1 MKILSASG
9 VVLATLAL
17 VAAGC
22 SSTPK
27 EEPASEPIVTSP
39 TDGAG
44 AETPVDETAA
54 ADTGSTLTVRLDS
67 VYFDFDSFALTSAS
81 RSSLQQ
87 IADTLKSSAGARVQI
102 EGHCDE
108 RGSNEYNLALGEKRA
123 RAVEEYLISQG
134 VDASRLSTISY
145 GEERPAAPGSDEESW
160 SKNRRAEFV
169 EL

>member
-1 MKILSASG
+1 MKILSTSG

-27 EEPASEPIVTSP
+27 EEPVAEPIVTSP
-39 TDGAG
+39 TDA
-44 AETPVDETAA
+44 ATEETPVEEVAPSDAE
-54 ADTGSTLTVRLDS
+54 STLSVRLDS
-67 VYFDFDSFALTSAS
+67 VYFDFDSFALTSES
-81 RSSLQQ
+81 RTSLQQ
-87 IADTLKSSAGARVQI
+87 VAETLKSGEGARVQI

-134 VDASRLSTISY
+134 VDSSLLSTISY
-145 GEERPAAPGSDEESW
+145 GEERPVAPGSDEESW
-160 SKNRRAEFV
+160 AKNRRAEFV

>member
-1 MKILSASG
+1 MKILSTSG

-17 VAAGC
+17 LAAGC

-27 EEPASEPIVTSP
+27 EEAASEPLVTSP
-39 TDGAG
+39 TDAAG
-44 AETPVDETAA
+44 AEATSDDAA
-54 ADTGSTLTVRLDS
+54 TGPGSTLTVNLDS
-67 VYFDFDSFALTSAS
+67 VFFDFDSFVLTAAT
-81 RSSLQQ
+81 RASLQQ
-87 IADTLKSSAGARVQI
+87 VAETLRTSAGARVQI

-134 VDASRLSTISY
+134 VEASRLSTISY
-145 GEERPAAPGSDEESW
+145 GEERPAAQGSDEESW
-160 SKNRRAEFV
+160 AKNRRAEFV